1 MTQIALLD
9 KNNPFRIP
17 PHPPLEKGGK
27 GGFKG
32 GLRGITDKR
41 GFSQVE
47 IMISLVLLLFVFLAL
62 AQTALVSIDSNMT
75 NILRDEAVSIAEISM
90 NGVRTTPFDNL
101 VAGTSILPP
110 VSRDFRNIAAFQ
122 YAVTRDVTVLNLNN
136 KQVDIIVTWE
146 WKERTVANGN
156 PYTHSITTIL
166 RRS

>member
-1 MTQIALLD
+1 MEGYVITQIALLD
-9 KNNPFRIP
+9 K
-17 PHPPLEKGGK
+17 K
-27 GGFKG
+27 
-32 GLRGITDKR
+32 

-75 NILRDEAVSIAEISM
+75 NILRDEAVSIAEMSM
-90 NGVRTTPFDNL
+90 NEARSIPFDNL
-101 VAGTSILPP
+101 GDSVLPP
-110 VSRDFRNIAAFQ
+110 VSRDFRNIPAFQ
-122 YAVTRDVTVLNLNN
+122 YAVTRDVTDLNLNN
-136 KQVDIIVTWE
+136 KQVNITVTWE

>member
-17 PHPPLEKGGK
+17 PRPPLEKGGK

-75 NILRDEAVSIAEISM
+75 NILRDEAVSIAEMRMNEARSIS
-90 NGVRTTPFDNL
+90 FDALVSDAADIPITRNL
-101 VAGTSILPP
+101 
-110 VSRDFRNIAAFQ
+110 RNITGFS
-122 YAVTRDVTVLNLNN
+122 YTTTMTVTTLNANN
-136 KQVDIIVTWE
+136 KQIDITVQWD
-146 WKERTVANGN
+146 WKERTAANGN
-156 PYTHSITTIL
+156 PYTHTISTIV
-166 RRS
+166 RKS